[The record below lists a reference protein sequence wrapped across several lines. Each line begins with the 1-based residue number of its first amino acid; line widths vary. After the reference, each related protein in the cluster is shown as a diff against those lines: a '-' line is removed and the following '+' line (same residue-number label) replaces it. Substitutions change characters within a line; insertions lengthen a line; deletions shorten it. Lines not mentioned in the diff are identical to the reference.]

1 MKAALKS
8 YAIRPKHSQYP
19 SRTFL
24 PVGYWEIFLNNSSW
38 QPWFRWLW
46 ECIKD
51 GWGSSRP
58 CWGSLISAVRL
69 KDLRKQVE
77 AAALRIF
84 CNYVHA
90 DSGSCLLGLSLSIH
104 LVFSCSSSIVSCSV
118 GSVVFLLPARQPC
131 STVKAYLLEAG
142 CTIWLPIAQHMN
154 FWFVCVRQHRHL
166 LGVPVWTSS
175 RFR

>member
-1 MKAALKS
+1 MQLDPNTASIPHWHSSLWDIGKS
-8 YAIRPKHSQYP
+8 
-19 SRTFL
+19 
-24 PVGYWEIFLNNSSW
+24 
-38 QPWFRWLW
+38 PWIMPNGSHGSDDWK
-46 ECIKD
+46 CIKD

-58 CWGSLISAVRL
+58 CWGSLVSAVWL
-69 KDLRKQVE
+69 KDLRKQIE

-118 GSVVFLLPARQPC
+118 GSVVFLLPARQPRT
-131 STVKAYLLEAG
+131 TVKAYLLEAG
-142 CTIWLPIAQHMN
+142 CTIWLPTAQHMN